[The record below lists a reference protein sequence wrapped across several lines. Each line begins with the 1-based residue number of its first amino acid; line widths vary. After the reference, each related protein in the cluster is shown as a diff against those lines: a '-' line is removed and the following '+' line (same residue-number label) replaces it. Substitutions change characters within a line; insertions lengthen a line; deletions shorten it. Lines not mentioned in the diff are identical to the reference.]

1 MNKQNTSLLP
11 TVIYAAIFFVFY
23 ILTYT
28 DILRLSIGNAAPQL
42 LVSAVVAVAFFYGEW
57 TGFIVGMVAGI
68 FADAVAAS
76 TVCFNMIT
84 LMLIGLT
91 VGLLINRYLNQ
102 NIFSAIILCAAANLI
117 YFFAYWLIFF
127 VFKSYQGSW
136 QYFLYYSLPS
146 AVYSTVF
153 IFLTYLPG
161 RYLK

>member
-1 MNKQNTSLLP
+1 MNKQNVSFLP
-11 TVIYAAIFFVFY
+11 TALYAVIFFVFY

-28 DILRLSIGNAAPQL
+28 DILKLNIGNAAPQL

-57 TGFIVGMVAGI
+57 TGFIVGMVAGV
-68 FADAVAAS
+68 FADAVAAG

-91 VGLLINRYLNQ
+91 VGLLINRYLNK
-102 NIFSAIILCAAANLI
+102 NIFSAIILCASASLI
-117 YFFAYWLIFF
+117 YFFAHWLVFF
-127 VFKSYQGSW
+127 VFNSFQGAW
-136 QYFLYYSLPS
+136 QYFLCYSLPS